1 MLAIL
6 AMAPMAIRGLFLIV
20 VLIGLIFLYIKL
32 KNSSF
37 INKLSDGLFSA
48 PKDDTVDEA
57 IDGIKSNKETLKQKS
72 VENAKTIKDVA
83 AEQEKIN
90 KNI

>member
-1 MLAIL
+1 MLAL
-6 AMAPMAIRGLFLIV
+6 APMAIRGLFFIAL
-20 VLIGLIFLYIKL
+20 LIGLIFLYIKL

-57 IDGIKSNKETLKQKS
+57 INGIKSNKETLKQKS
-72 VENAKTIKDVA
+72 AENANIIKTVA

>member
-1 MLAIL
+1 ML
-6 AMAPMAIRGLFLIV
+6 AMAPMAIRGLFLIA
-20 VLIGLIFLYIKL
+20 VLIGLIFMYIKL

-72 VENAKTIKDVA
+72 VENAKTIKNVA
-83 AEQEKIN
+83 VEQEKIN
-90 KNI
+90 KHI